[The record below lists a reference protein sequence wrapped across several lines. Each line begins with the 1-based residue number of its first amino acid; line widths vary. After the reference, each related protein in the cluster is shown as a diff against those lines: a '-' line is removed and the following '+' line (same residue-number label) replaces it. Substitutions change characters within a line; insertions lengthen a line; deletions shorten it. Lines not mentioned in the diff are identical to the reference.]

1 MVFHGKKAAN
11 YICSQLLY
19 DLLKANCYIT
29 QNCNFAVIIEA
40 TAYRQHP
47 CLSMNALL
55 VLRPAKLWEFNIGHP
70 CPSLAKGELLLLSQ
84 AQPTIGGS
92 FAPNLSA
99 FINTS
104 ADNPSVTVTKNSVLQ
119 QSIVNLIYKATLK
132 MLYRTVPA
140 PFTQGS

>member
-1 MVFHGKKAAN
+1 MLSSDRSIV
-11 YICSQLLY
+11 YP
-19 DLLKANCYIT
+19 
-29 QNCNFAVIIEA
+29 FALI
-40 TAYRQHP
+40 
-47 CLSMNALL
+47 L
-55 VLRPAKLWEFNIGHP
+55 G
-70 CPSLAKGELLLLSQ
+70 SLAKGEILLLSQ
-84 AQPTIGGS
+84 AQPTIEGS

-99 FINTS
+99 FTNTS